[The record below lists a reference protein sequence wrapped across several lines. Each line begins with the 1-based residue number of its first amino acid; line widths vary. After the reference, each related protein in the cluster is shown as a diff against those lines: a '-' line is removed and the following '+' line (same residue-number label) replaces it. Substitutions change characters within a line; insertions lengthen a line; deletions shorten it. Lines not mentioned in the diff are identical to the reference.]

1 MRSVLRRCAKHSSRE
16 ARHVRAEWPAEHR
29 AARRAVERRIDI
41 AGRLG
46 IRHRVHFI
54 DGGNHPDRV
63 VALDLISILV
73 AGTIAIY
80 AIASGQAV
88 FLDVATIL
96 ALIGFLGTVAFARYI
111 EKQASN
117 E

>member
-1 MRSVLRRCAKHSSRE
+1 MTLSGLIPTTSYMALCMMGVAILLA
-16 ARHVRAEWPAEHR
+16 AVR
-29 AARRAVERRIDI
+29 
-41 AGRLG
+41 L
-46 IRHRVHFI
+46 IR
-54 DGGNHPDRV
+54 GPSLPDRV

-80 AIASGQAV
+80 AIASSQAV

>member
-1 MRSVLRRCAKHSSRE
+1 MTLSGFIPTTSYMALCMIGVAILLA
-16 ARHVRAEWPAEHR
+16 AVR
-29 AARRAVERRIDI
+29 
-41 AGRLG
+41 L
-46 IRHRVHFI
+46 IR
-54 DGGNHPDRV
+54 GPSLPDRV

>member
-1 MRSVLRRCAKHSSRE
+1 MTLSGLIPTTSYMALCMMGVAILLA
-16 ARHVRAEWPAEHR
+16 AVR
-29 AARRAVERRIDI
+29 
-41 AGRLG
+41 L
-46 IRHRVHFI
+46 IR
-54 DGGNHPDRV
+54 GPSLPDRV

-80 AIASGQAV
+80 AIASRQAV